1 MQEGKGRK
9 EMKERKESAG
19 VLKLVLPR
27 SSSPT
32 NDDVEPSLHDDERR
46 LESVTLLDALPCLVD
61 VLLVEAVVLDGSTN
75 VVLLNEGEG
84 VVKAVAG
91 EEGSALN
98 AKSLDDDLTCEGWE
112 KSEEGG
118 EGRRREGMNRWGG

>member
-1 MQEGKGRK
+1 
-9 EMKERKESAG
+9 
-19 VLKLVLPR
+19 
-27 SSSPT
+27 
-32 NDDVEPSLHDDERR
+32 
-46 LESVTLLDALPCLVD
+46 
-61 VLLVEAVVLDGSTN
+61 VLDGSTN